1 MQIKKS
7 TTIFLFLVS
16 CFLLQGF
23 LKTTNEQPLKKVK
36 AQFEVDIEQF
46 NEALSVYEA
55 SATQFINTPND
66 IKNLQRVHTL
76 ARLAYKNIEFLVEYI
91 DPYQAKKNYNGAPL
105 PTTEPSVPEVNVIQ
119 PAGLQVLDD
128 MVFGD
133 NPFESKAEII
143 RQIALI
149 KKEFES
155 ARPTLT
161 GTPLTHRN
169 IFEAAR
175 RELIRIFTL
184 GVTGFDTPGSANA
197 LPEAGAAYEGLAQA
211 IRCYLPL
218 IDQKDKGLA
227 IVIDARLDYT
237 STLLKKQ
244 HDFDTFDRA
253 DFLMNHINP
262 LYELIL
268 EMQKKLGIET
278 IEEVETLPQAINYQ
292 SKGLFD
298 SDFLNAGFYAKI
310 KMNAPG
316 IEQRIALGRLLFFDP
331 ILSKDNT
338 MACASCHQPEKAF
351 TDGLAKSMGRDGEHA
366 TNRNAPTLI
375 NCVYSEHF
383 FHDMRE
389 PQLDRQV
396 LHVVKSENEF
406 ASDYIEII
414 KKLNLSSAYQA
425 MFKAAYPNIGTQTLN
440 AYSIAD
446 ALASY
451 VASLQS
457 FDSPFDDY
465 VTGRQGVIDPA
476 VVRGFNLFMGKAV
489 CGTCHFAPVFNGTV
503 PPIYV
508 ESESEV
514 IGVPASKDKNAP
526 IDADEGRYANLKPR
540 DRAYFYQYSFKTP
553 TVRNIAKTAPYMHNG
568 VYQTLEEVVDFY
580 NKGGGQGI
588 GIDIAHQT
596 LPFDNLQLSAQE
608 QKDLV
613 AFMKSL
619 NTPSDKFT
627 APETLPLFDGKPEW
641 NERYNVAKNKQ

>member
-23 LKTTNEQPLKKVK
+23 LKTNNEQPLKKVK

-46 NEALSVYEA
+46 NEALSIYEA

-66 IKNLQRVHTL
+66 IKNLQKVHL
-76 ARLAYKNIEFLVEYI
+76 QARLAYKNIEFLVEYI
-91 DPYQAKKNYNGAPL
+91 DPYQAKRNYNGAPL
-105 PTTEPSVPEVNVIQ
+105 PTTEPAVPEVKVIQ
-119 PAGLQVLDD
+119 PVGLQVLDD
-128 MVFGD
+128 IVFGD
-133 NPFESKAEII
+133 NPFESKTEISQ
-143 RQIALI
+143 QIAQLR
-149 KKEFES
+149 KEFET
-155 ARPTLT
+155 ARPVLM
-161 GTPLTHRN
+161 GTPLTHRH

-197 LPEAGAAYEGLAQA
+197 LPEASAAYEGLAQA

-237 STLLKKQ
+237 STLL
-244 HDFDTFDRA
+244 
-253 DFLMNHINP
+253 NP

-278 IEEVETLPQAINYQ
+278 IEEVETLPQPINYQ

-298 SDFLNAGFYAKI
+298 TDFLNAGFYAKI

-396 LHVVKSENEF
+396 LHVVKNENEF
-406 ASDYIEII
+406 ASDYVEII
-414 KKLNLSSAYQA
+414 KKLNLSSAYLA
-425 MFKAAYPNIGTQTLN
+425 LFKAGYPNLGINPLN

-526 IDADEGRYANLKPR
+526 IDADEGRYANQKPR

-553 TVRNIAKTAPYMHNG
+553 TVRNIAQTAPYMHNG

-588 GIDIAHQT
+588 GIKIAHQT

-619 NTPSDKFT
+619 NTPADKFT
-627 APETLPLFDGKPEW
+627 APESLPSFDGKPEW
-641 NERYNVAKNKQ
+641 NERYRISTNKQ